1 MGLLDAGLTDVD
13 YEGRPVAEATPR
25 KPLGIMGVALGVF
38 LGNLFCGILASVL
51 YYLITH

>member
-1 MGLLDAGLTDVD
+1 MGLLDAGLTDAD
-13 YEGRPVAEATPR
+13 YEGRPIEDAAPR

-38 LGNLFCGILASVL
+38 LGNLFSGILAGVL